1 MSKKSK
7 HQKELI
13 ENKLNNTTK
22 ELNQL
27 ETKYDTLIL
36 NLKTLISPHLLL
48 QKPYSNKTFKLNTTL
63 QTLLYEKNQ
72 EYNNNTNNNTNN
84 NNTNNNTNNNNTNNN
99 TNNNNINNNTNYTI
113 SKLNY
118 EYLNTELT
126 LLEQEKQTN
135 KQLISGLTKNNNE
148 LENNIRSSKDYVPD
162 TLLNKIKNEELI
174 LKDELERITIETEE
188 KQQLHKI
195 TISKAYNNK
204 ITLENDINLLKLEIK
219 ENNYSMEELKQYL
232 HSSRKNT
239 LSQLIQNKQT
249 KLKLN
254 EEKINNIKTIND
266 YTEQINK
273 LNLHNKQLE
282 ELKKNSIDIEY
293 NTNNIDYITNN
304 DILQNTLTEYNT
316 KFNIDINLSF
326 TEKINYCDGLI
337 ECNTNEINYITKK
350 MNKFKLMNDTML
362 NEITTLSSPKNIT
375 YKNDFKYYKEKKKS
389 LDIKLSNLIYNYNN
403 YESIVIDKINKEFDL
418 HYNELTRDKL
428 NAYKRLTT
436 VKERIEKERQE
447 TIFKMIDTIN
457 NNKITIKQSENNIIT
472 ISQCIKDLHFYITNE
487 KNITKEITS
496 ITDTINKYKSIIQHY
511 KEELK
516 FIN

>member
-1 MSKKSK
+1 MSKKTK

-13 ENKLNNTTK
+13 ENKLKNTTN
-22 ELNQL
+22 ELTQL

-48 QKPYSNKTFKLNTTL
+48 SQTHSNITFKLNTTL

-72 EYNNNTNNNTNN
+72 EYNNNTINNTN
-84 NNTNNNTNNNNTNNN
+84 T
-99 TNNNNINNNTNYTI
+99 
-113 SKLNY
+113 KLNY
-118 EYLNTELT
+118 EYFNKEIT
-126 LLEQEKQTN
+126 LLEQEKQNN
-135 KQLISGLTKNNNE
+135 KKLISGLTKNNNE
-148 LENNIRSSKDYVPD
+148 LENNIKSSKDYIPD
-162 TLLNKIKNEELI
+162 ILLNKIKNEEII
-174 LKDELERITIETEE
+174 LKDELERINIETEE
-188 KQQLHKI
+188 TQQLHKI

-232 HSSRKNT
+232 HLSRKNT
-239 LSQLIQNKQT
+239 LTQLIQNKQT

-254 EEKINNIKTIND
+254 EEKIQNTKTIND
-266 YTEQINK
+266 YNEQINK

-282 ELKKNSIDIEY
+282 EFKKISIDIKYNTNNNIEY
-293 NTNNIDYITNN
+293 NTSNDISYNTNN
-304 DILQNTLTEYNT
+304 DTLQNTLTDYHT

-326 TEKINYCDGLI
+326 TDKINYCDGLI
-337 ECNTNEINYITKK
+337 ECNTNEINYISKK

-362 NEITTLSSPKNIT
+362 NELNKPSSQKNIT

-389 LDIKLSNLIYNYNN
+389 LDIKLNNLIYNYDN
-403 YESIVIDKINKEFDL
+403 YESIIIHKINTEFDL

-436 VKERIEKERQE
+436 VKERIEKERQD
-447 TIFKMIDTIN
+447 TILKMIDTIN

-487 KNITKEITS
+487 KNSKKEITL
-496 ITDTINKYKSIIQHY
+496 ITDTINKYKSIIQHC

-516 FIN
+516 FIS

>member
-1 MSKKSK
+1 MSKKTK

-13 ENKLNNTTK
+13 ENKLKNTTN
-22 ELNQL
+22 ELTQL

-48 QKPYSNKTFKLNTTL
+48 SQAHSNITFKLNTTL
-63 QTLLYEKNQ
+63 QTLLYAKNQ
-72 EYNNNTNNNTNN
+72 EYNNNT
-84 NNTNNNTNNNNTNNN
+84 
-99 TNNNNINNNTNYTI
+99 INYTI
-113 SKLNY
+113 TKLNY
-118 EYLNTELT
+118 EYFNNEIT
-126 LLEQEKQTN
+126 LLEQEKQNN

-148 LENNIRSSKDYVPD
+148 LENNIKSSKDYIPD
-162 TLLNKIKNEELI
+162 ILLNKIKNEELI
-174 LKDELERITIETEE
+174 LKDELERITIEIEE
-188 KQQLHKI
+188 TQQLHKI
-195 TISKAYNNK
+195 TINKEYNNK

-239 LSQLIQNKQT
+239 LTQLILNKQT

-254 EEKINNIKTIND
+254 EEKIQNTKTIND
-266 YTEQINK
+266 YNEQINK

-282 ELKKNSIDIEY
+282 EFKKISIDIKY
-293 NTNNIDYITNN
+293 NTNNDT
-304 DILQNTLTEYNT
+304 LQNTLTDYYT
-316 KFNIDINLSF
+316 KFNINIELSF
-326 TEKINYCDGLI
+326 TDKINYCDGLI

-362 NEITTLSSPKNIT
+362 NELNKPSSQKNIT

-389 LDIKLSNLIYNYNN
+389 LDTKLNNLIYNYDN
-403 YESIVIDKINKEFDL
+403 YESIVIHKINTEFDL

-447 TIFKMIDTIN
+447 TILKMIDTIN

-487 KNITKEITS
+487 QNSKKEITS
-496 ITDTINKYKSIIQHY
+496 ITDTINKYKYIIQHC

-516 FIN
+516 FIS

>member
-1 MSKKSK
+1 MSKKTK

-13 ENKLNNTTK
+13 ENKLKNTTN
-22 ELNQL
+22 ELTQL
-27 ETKYDTLIL
+27 ETKYDTLISTL
-36 NLKTLISPHLLL
+36 QTLITPHLLL
-48 QKPYSNKTFKLNTTL
+48 SQTHSNITFKLNTTL
-63 QTLLYEKNQ
+63 QTLLYAKNQ
-72 EYNNNTNNNTNN
+72 EYNNNT
-84 NNTNNNTNNNNTNNN
+84 
-99 TNNNNINNNTNYTI
+99 INYTI
-113 SKLNY
+113 TKLNY
-118 EYLNTELT
+118 EYFNNEIT
-126 LLEQEKQTN
+126 LLEQEKQNN

-148 LENNIRSSKDYVPD
+148 LENNIKSSKDYIPD

-174 LKDELERITIETEE
+174 LKDELERINIETEE
-188 KQQLHKI
+188 TQQLHKI
-195 TISKAYNNK
+195 TISKAYNTK

-232 HSSRKNT
+232 HSSRKHT
-239 LSQLIQNKQT
+239 LTQLIQNKQT

-266 YTEQINK
+266 YTEQINNLK
-273 LNLHNKQLE
+273 LQNKQLE
-282 ELKKNSIDIEY
+282 ELKKISVDIEY
-293 NTNNIDYITNN
+293 NTNNNT
-304 DILQNTLTEYNT
+304 LQNTLTDYYT
-316 KFNIDINLSF
+316 KFNINIELSF
-326 TEKINYCDGLI
+326 TDKINYCDGLI

-362 NEITTLSSPKNIT
+362 NELNKPSSQKNIT

-389 LDIKLSNLIYNYNN
+389 LDTKLNNLIYNYDN
-403 YESIVIDKINKEFDL
+403 YESIVIHKINTEFDL

-447 TIFKMIDTIN
+447 TILKMIDTIN

-472 ISQCIKDLHFYITNE
+472 ISQCIKDLHFYIINE
-487 KNITKEITS
+487 KNSKKEITS
-496 ITDTINKYKSIIQHY
+496 ITDTINKYKSIIQHC

-516 FIN
+516 FIS

>member
-1 MSKKSK
+1 MSKKTK

-13 ENKLNNTTK
+13 ENKLKNTTN
-22 ELNQL
+22 ELTQL
-27 ETKYDTLIL
+27 ETKYNTLIL

-48 QKPYSNKTFKLNTTL
+48 PTTHSNITFKLNTTL

-72 EYNNNTNNNTNN
+72 EYNNNTINNTN
-84 NNTNNNTNNNNTNNN
+84 T
-99 TNNNNINNNTNYTI
+99 
-113 SKLNY
+113 KLNY
-118 EYLNTELT
+118 EYFNKEIT
-126 LLEQEKQTN
+126 LLEQEKQNN

-148 LENNIRSSKDYVPD
+148 LENNIKSSKNYIPD
-162 TLLNKIKNEELI
+162 ILLNKIKNEELI

-188 KQQLHKI
+188 TQQLHKI

-239 LSQLIQNKQT
+239 LTQLIQNKQT

-254 EEKINNIKTIND
+254 EEKIQNTKTIND
-266 YTEQINK
+266 YNEQINK

-282 ELKKNSIDIEY
+282 EFKKINIDIEY
-293 NTNNIDYITNN
+293 NTNNNIEYNTSNDIAYNTNN
-304 DILQNTLTEYNT
+304 DTLQNTLTYYYT
-316 KFNIDINLSF
+316 KFNINIELSF
-326 TEKINYCDGLI
+326 TDKINYCDGLI
-337 ECNTNEINYITKK
+337 ECNTNEINYISKK

-362 NEITTLSSPKNIT
+362 NELNKPSSQKNIT

-389 LDIKLSNLIYNYNN
+389 LDTKLNNLIYNYDN
-403 YESIVIDKINKEFDL
+403 YESIVIHKINTEFDL

-447 TIFKMIDTIN
+447 TILKMIDTIN
-457 NNKITIKQSENNIIT
+457 NNKITIKQSEINIIT

-487 KNITKEITS
+487 QNSKKEITS
-496 ITDTINKYKSIIQHY
+496 ITDTINKYKSIIQHC

-516 FIN
+516 FIS